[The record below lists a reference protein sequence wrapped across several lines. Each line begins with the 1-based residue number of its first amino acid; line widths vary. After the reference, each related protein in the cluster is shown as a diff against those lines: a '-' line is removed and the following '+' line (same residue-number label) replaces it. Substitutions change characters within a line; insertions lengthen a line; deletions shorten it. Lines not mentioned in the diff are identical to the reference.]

1 MSVWEDCPTIEAI
14 PGKCAGQWVFA
25 ETRMPVYMLFGH
37 LAAGG
42 GLDEFCADFGMNGAE
57 REKVNGLLEHLYRVL
72 EEEQLPG
79 PYLNDLMQSEEVASP
94 ETKSS
99 HRGC

>member
-14 PGKCAGQWVFA
+14 PGKCAGRWGFA

-57 REKVNGLLEHLYRVL
+57 REKVNGVA
-72 EEEQLPG
+72 G
-79 PYLNDLMQSEEVASP
+79 TFIQSAGRRATARPVP
-94 ETKSS
+94 E
-99 HRGC
+99 